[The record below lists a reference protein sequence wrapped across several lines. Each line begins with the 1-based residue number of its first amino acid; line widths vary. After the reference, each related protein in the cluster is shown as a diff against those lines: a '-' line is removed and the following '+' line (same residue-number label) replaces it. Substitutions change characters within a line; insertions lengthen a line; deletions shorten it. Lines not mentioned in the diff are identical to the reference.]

1 LLTRKAAAG
10 TTWQGSIKKFAN
22 AHTVVRGE
30 PPMYTD
36 TQQEELYALVVAQRC
51 LLEAMLQRQAAMGSG
66 ALDDVHCRARYLLR
80 ETSVPGLTPAQL
92 DSLRRRAGLCLDEI
106 DERSR
111 LLTV

>member
-1 LLTRKAAAG
+1 
-10 TTWQGSIKKFAN
+10 
-22 AHTVVRGE
+22 
-30 PPMYTD
+30 
-36 TQQEELYALVVAQRC
+36 
-51 LLEAMLQRQAAMGSG
+51 MGSG
-66 ALDDVHCRARYLLR
+66 ALDDVHSRARYLLR